1 MCLGPS
7 TVHTRLQD
15 VIAKVLVY
23 GRHVSR
29 RREGLLRLPQK
40 SPGAGPFSPQSSV
53 THSPIRQDTLSDLT
67 HEDEEQH
74 EGKDPA
80 EVVAREMEPG
90 AVVNVHLGALAAPSC
105 RERRRG

>member
-15 VIAKVLVY
+15 VIAKLLVY

-29 RREGLLRLPQK
+29 CREGLL
-40 SPGAGPFSPQSSV
+40 PGAGWLSQSSV
-53 THSPIRQDTLSDLT
+53 AHSPIRQDTLSDLT

-105 RERRRG
+105 RERRRE